1 MTGAGR
7 TGIGTADDDEEAEAR
22 SDLLTAAH
30 LTANDREREVLLRK
44 VAALPQ

>member
-7 TGIGTADDDEEAEAR
+7 TGTGAADDDEEEAR

>member
-7 TGIGTADDDEEAEAR
+7 TGIGTADDDEEAR
-22 SDLLTAAH
+22 SGLLTAAH

>member
-7 TGIGTADDDEEAEAR
+7 TGTGAADDEEAR

>member
-1 MTGAGR
+1 MTGVGR
-7 TGIGTADDDEEAEAR
+7 TGTGAADDDEEAR

-30 LTANDREREVLLRK
+30 LTANDREREVLLQK